1 MSPFFS
7 TLVLVVT
14 ILAAFMTGIAI
25 SRRLVSVVLHLMMM
39 GRLRHKQVAVPAVAA
54 AVLNTVES
62 H

>member
-1 MSPFFS
+1 MGPFFS

-25 SRRLVSVVLHLMMM
+25 SRRLVSAVLHLMMI
-39 GRLRHKQVAVPAVAA
+39 GRLRHKQIPVPATA
-54 AVLNTVES
+54 AVLNAVES